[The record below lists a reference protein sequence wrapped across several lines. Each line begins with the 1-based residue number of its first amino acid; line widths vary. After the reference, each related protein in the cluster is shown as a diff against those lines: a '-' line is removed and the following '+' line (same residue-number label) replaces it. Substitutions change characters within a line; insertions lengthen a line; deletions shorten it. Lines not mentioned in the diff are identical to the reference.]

1 MNNGVELMFLIALIL
16 FTGFLGSMHSGYMD
30 TLVKRADKKAEENK
44 NE

>member
-1 MNNGVELMFLIALIL
+1 MDNGVELMFLIALIL
-16 FTGFLGSMHSGYMD
+16 FTGFLAATHTGYMD